1 MMARSAWSRNWH
13 SFHQYLLSSRFAAK
27 SMSARKSRPQ
37 SPSPRLP
44 HFHQVYGA
52 QNLNPWNIRPIFSS
66 TIIHLHQNIKIWYN
80 CWEVRCL
87 FLRRRWQPDHNWVTS
102 SSHLPP
108 MLLLCSFF
116 ILVFWNL
123 AEQIHV
129 SPSMTWQI
137 AFVNP
142 EKSILCRNSNA
153 ILPLRKS
160 WWTQI
165 LHFLNCNCM
174 CKNSSTHTHICSQ
187 QVARLFCTERLNATT
202 CLFNS

>member
-52 QNLNPWNIRPIFSS
+52 QNLNPWNIWSIFSS

-123 AEQIHV
+123 AEQIYV
-129 SPSMTWQI
+129 SASMTNCI
-137 AFVNP
+137 C
-142 EKSILCRNSNA
+142 ESGEINSVQK
-153 ILPLRKS
+153 LK
-160 WWTQI
+160 
-165 LHFLNCNCM
+165 C
-174 CKNSSTHTHICSQ
+174 NSSSQKVLMDTDLAFSQLQEHVQEFKHTHKHICSQ
-187 QVARLFCTERLNATT
+187 VFDYFACTG
-202 CLFNS
+202 